1 MSDPTVA
8 KLSEIEVRVINL
20 EKLTSRQM
28 EIAEQQVRLTERQIA
43 AGERFEQYQR
53 NTDRRIDTLEIKV
66 DCNHSSILKWS
77 GGVAAVI
84 GLVSVLAAAVAIGDK
99 IWASV
104 PTSTRLEEPHNGRR
118 IPN

>member
-1 MSDPTVA
+1 MSNPTVA

-66 DCNHSSILKWS
+66 DGNHTSILKWS

-84 GLVSVLAAAVAIGDK
+84 GLVSVLAATVAVYDRFTVAAPARSQQHSQSHKTAAPD
-99 IWASV
+99 
-104 PTSTRLEEPHNGRR
+104 
-118 IPN
+118 